1 MSRKPCVLS
10 RWAGPLAVNGTAF
23 HPFTVELMGWYPS
36 VKGTFCTCRLVLLA
50 GVEPALTSQP
60 ALRLLHPAT
69 SGRQLSVW
77 ARQSLCVLRYPGSP
91 LCTSFLLFS
100 H

>member
-10 RWAGPLAVNGTAF
+10 RWAGLLAASGTAF

-50 GVEPALTSQP
+50 GVEPALTSQA
-60 ALRLLHPAT
+60 ALRSLHPAT
-69 SGRQLSVW
+69 SGRQLSVR
-77 ARQSLCVLRYPGSP
+77 ARRLLWVLRYPGSP
-91 LCTSFLLFS
+91 LRASFFLLS